1 MTSPYLDRPLVPL
14 AVVLPRMLDQ
24 IEAQLADEK
33 LVAAEEER
41 LSPRRIDPR
50 AARAAADRLARQD
63 QPSALDTGTA
73 PGVSVGA
80 DDMVPLGR

>member
-33 LVAAEEER
+33 LVR
-41 LSPRRIDPR
+41 RRGTPPSPRRADPR
-50 AARAAADRLARQD
+50 AASAEPDRLAYCD
-63 QPSALDTGTA
+63 QRPWPSAR
-73 PGVSVGA
+73 
-80 DDMVPLGR
+80 VPLLPCRW

>member
-41 LSPRRIDPR
+41 L
-50 AARAAADRLARQD
+50 
-63 QPSALDTGTA
+63 A
-73 PGVSVGA
+73 PN
-80 DDMVPLGR
+80 